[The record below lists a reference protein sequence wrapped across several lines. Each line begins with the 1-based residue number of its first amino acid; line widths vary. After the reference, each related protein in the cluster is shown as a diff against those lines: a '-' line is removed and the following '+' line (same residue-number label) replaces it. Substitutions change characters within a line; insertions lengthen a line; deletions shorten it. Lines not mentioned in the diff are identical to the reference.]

1 MSVSLVGRSLV
12 QAAIR
17 TCHHSVQLVLLYAE
31 TLGSPRSSLPAS
43 KEFGSRREGRATS
56 CSTWRSRLGHHP
68 LRRLR
73 CSRGVSFQ
81 GTCRCAG
88 SQPCTNEALESVRQW
103 CILGTRL
110 IASCC
115 PFLSMYT
122 LAHYRIPCQAFGH
135 SLIWCSR
142 R

>member
-1 MSVSLVGRSLV
+1 MQWCSRNPSPLWLRMLHVES
-12 QAAIR
+12 
-17 TCHHSVQLVLLYAE
+17 TVLLYAE

-103 CILGTRL
+103 CSLGTQFVG
-110 IASCC
+110 S
-115 PFLSMYT
+115 
-122 LAHYRIPCQAFGH
+122 
-135 SLIWCSR
+135 WCSPLSVYCTLSYTQTLDKSSNWSIIPLGWKPN
-142 R
+142 